1 MVSDYEEMTK
11 VRRSSLDD
19 EDLPGVDAAK
29 GFYQKYEP
37 KEVLGKGLSSV
48 VRKCIC
54 KQSGVEYAVK
64 IMDMSGSNEDNANIS
79 PQQLRDEVHREVSVL
94 KRVSGHPYIVD
105 LIDVYESTT
114 FIFLVFELCHNGEL
128 FDYLTSKITLSE
140 KRVRSIMKQILEAV
154 DHCHQLHVVH
164 RDLKPENILL
174 DENLNIKLTDFG
186 FAKILSEGERLWE
199 ICGTPG
205 YLAPELLQAGMLEAH
220 ECNGYSFEVDAWA
233 CGVIM
238 YTLLCGCPPFWH
250 RRQIL
255 MIRLICE
262 GRYSFSSPEWDNIT
276 DEAKDLI
283 SKLLVVNPNNRLT
296 ISQALNHPVF
306 RAQRHSLSRG
316 MTETVDSDS
325 VNSSEIKIVLEP
337 VTKQSSVSPEVEA
350 SSPKFNPRR
359 TFRIGI
365 HSVRFMVRFQRLKDT
380 PEPLSLEQTRINP
393 YSMRMFRK
401 VIDNGKCRKML
412 DSGRITEHD
421 GDMFCSSCYRKNF
434 GPKGYGFGVGAG
446 SLSMDD
452 GKGYQTNLNKV
463 DHQAEAYV
471 APRKTLAETSNIT
484 NNDTSAP
491 TYGKDSVKKVAAPS
505 SSIRPR
511 WGGAEICPRCN
522 KSVFIAELMRGS
534 GKAWHK
540 SCFTCNANECNK
552 RLDSSILCERE
563 GEIYCRACYGRNFG
577 PKGFGYGIGGG
588 TLQMTS

>member
-1 MVSDYEEMTK
+1 MPGICPRCSKNVYFAEEK
-11 VRRSSLDD
+11 Q
-19 EDLPGVDAAK
+19 AI
-29 GFYQKYEP
+29 
-37 KEVLGKGLSSV
+37 GKSWH
-48 VRKCIC
+48 K
-54 KQSGVEYAVK
+54 
-64 IMDMSGSNEDNANIS
+64 
-79 PQQLRDEVHREVSVL
+79 
-94 KRVSGHPYIVD
+94 
-105 LIDVYESTT
+105 
-114 FIFLVFELCHNGEL
+114 LC
-128 FDYLTSKITLSE
+128 F
-140 KRVRSIMKQILEAV
+140 V
-154 DHCHQLHVVH
+154 C
-164 RDLKPENILL
+164 
-174 DENLNIKLTDFG
+174 
-186 FAKILSEGERLWE
+186 
-199 ICGTPG
+199 
-205 YLAPELLQAGMLEAH
+205 
-220 ECNGYSFEVDAWA
+220 
-233 CGVIM
+233 
-238 YTLLCGCPPFWH
+238 
-250 RRQIL
+250 
-255 MIRLICE
+255 
-262 GRYSFSSPEWDNIT
+262 
-276 DEAKDLI
+276 
-283 SKLLVVNPNNRLT
+283 
-296 ISQALNHPVF
+296 
-306 RAQRHSLSRG
+306 
-316 MTETVDSDS
+316 
-325 VNSSEIKIVLEP
+325 
-337 VTKQSSVSPEVEA
+337 
-350 SSPKFNPRR
+350 
-359 TFRIGI
+359 
-365 HSVRFMVRFQRLKDT
+365 
-380 PEPLSLEQTRINP
+380 
-393 YSMRMFRK
+393 
-401 VIDNGKCRKML
+401 GKCRKML